1 MATNNTSSVLVPIA
15 STMPA
20 IQAAPAKVTAAPVP
34 TPAPDTSKLTGLQ
47 AFRATAK
54 AVEVTIDGQKLLA
67 QPKEF
72 STGSYGYFL
81 SGKVVLDGKRCQ
93 VGMNVV
99 IIGSKN
105 G

>member
-1 MATNNTSSVLVPIA
+1 MATKNTTSSVLVPIA
-15 STMPA
+15 SAMPA
-20 IQAAPAKVTAAPVP
+20 IQDAKVTKAPVP
-34 TPAPDTSKLTGLQ
+34 TPAPDTSKLQ
-47 AFRATAK
+47 AFRDTAK
-54 AVEVTIDGQKLLA
+54 AVEVTMDGQKLLA

-81 SGKVVLDGKRCQ
+81 SGKVVIDGKRCQ
-93 VGMNVV
+93 VGMNMV